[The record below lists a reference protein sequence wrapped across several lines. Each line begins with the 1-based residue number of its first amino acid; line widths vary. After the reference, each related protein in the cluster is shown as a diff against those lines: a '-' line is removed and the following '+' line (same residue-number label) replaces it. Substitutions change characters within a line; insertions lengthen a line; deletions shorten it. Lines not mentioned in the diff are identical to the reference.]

1 MTRIHL
7 SFPTRDLQASVRF
20 YEVLFDVGPD
30 KVHDDHVRFQPA
42 EVPIA
47 LALMPGAPVT
57 SGEHLGV
64 KLTSTEQVQ
73 AAIARFRE
81 AGVEHRVE
89 DATTCCYAGMDR
101 VWVAD
106 PDGRPWEVYV
116 VTDDAIDG
124 NDRNGC
130 CEVDATPEEAEGSNG
145 DAGAP
150 RASACCG

>member
-7 SFPTRDLQASVRF
+7 SFPTRDLEASVRF
-20 YEVLFDVGPD
+20 YQVLFAERPD
-30 KVHDDHVRFQPA
+30 KVHEDHVRFQPA

-47 LALMPGAPVT
+47 LALMPGTPVP

-64 KLTSTEQVQ
+64 KLSSTEAVQ
-73 AAIARFRE
+73 AAVERFRE
-81 AGVEHRVE
+81 AGLAHRVE
-89 DATTCCYAGMDR
+89 DATSCCYAGMDR

-116 VTDDAIDG
+116 VTDDAVGD
-124 NDRNGC
+124 NERNGC
-130 CEVDATPEEAEGSNG
+130 CETEDAVPDE
-145 DAGAP
+145 P